1 MLPIATALRSFLVE
15 VRIFRN
21 AYKIHLGQL
30 PVNLSTA
37 AFVAFAGSSSVGI
50 YLLKLTKEKLEQ
62 GLKYGQSYIVNFEH
76 VVAGWIK
83 ALNTILVTL

>member
-21 AYKIHLGQL
+21 AYKIYLRQL

-37 AFVAFAGSSSVGI
+37 AFVAFARSSSVGI
-50 YLLKLTKEKLEQ
+50 YLLKVNKRKTRTRFEIWSKL
-62 GLKYGQSYIVNFEH
+62 YY
-76 VVAGWIK
+76 
-83 ALNTILVTL
+83 